1 MVHLSG
7 AAEKERLRVSTVSL
21 ESMTEY
27 DLEDLYDLWV
37 DHDLWPSGEFFSSI
51 SDLVELEAAVEKGD
65 VTLFKVS
72 VDASQT
78 LYGFVVKNGT
88 VHVDIFAEAGEELTP
103 EAGAATLTA
112 LVSWAF
118 ENTASED
125 ITKYLDP
132 ESGPIHDQFEL
143 WGFERIEPEE
153 EDVPEDT
160 GATAAAP
167 AEGET
172 EAGEEGADPDK
183 EKWRLS
189 EEEEA
194 VEEIERTWVP
204 YVLKK
209 DAFSGTFTF

>member
-1 MVHLSG
+1 VG
-7 AAEKERLRVSTVSL
+7 TADKERLRVSTVSL

-27 DLEDLYDLWV
+27 DVEDLYDLWV

-88 VHVDIFAEAGEELTP
+88 VHVDIFAEAGAELTP

-112 LVSWAF
+112 LVAWAF

-132 ESGPIHDQFEL
+132 EAGPIHDQFEL

-153 EDVPEDT
+153 EDVP
-160 GATAAAP
+160 AAAAPAAPAAP
-167 AEGET
+167 AEGEAE
-172 EAGEEGADPDK
+172 EAEEGEGADPEKDK
-183 EKWRLS
+183 WQFS
-189 EEEEA
+189 VEEEA

-209 DAFSGTFTF
+209 DAFSGNFAF

>member
-1 MVHLSG
+1 
-7 AAEKERLRVSTVSL
+7 
-21 ESMTEY
+21 MTEY
-27 DLEDLYDLWV
+27 DVEDLYDLWV
-37 DHDLWPSGEFFSSI
+37 DRDLWPSGEFFSSI

-65 VTLFKVS
+65 VALFKVS
-72 VDASQT
+72 VDSSQT

-88 VHVDIFAEAGEELTP
+88 VHVDVFAEAGEELTP

-132 ESGPIHDQFEL
+132 EAGPIHDQFEL

-153 EDVPEDT
+153 EDVPAAAS
-160 GATAAAP
+160 ATPAP
-167 AEGET
+167 AEGEAG
-172 EAGEEGADPDK
+172 EAEEGEEGEEGEGADSEKD
-183 EKWRLS
+183 KWRFSL
-189 EEEEA
+189 EEEA

-209 DAFSGTFTF
+209 EAFSGNFAF